1 MSVILHHRHV
11 AATFSRAVAMLALL
25 TVPLSAH
32 AQTAQPVDLNGA
44 SKTVSAP
51 APAPPRV
58 PSVNRQWRGFYV
70 GGFIGGAKG
79 ESDLQTTTVF
89 STTGYFATT
98 SPPAIITA
106 GHQTLDT
113 STTEYGSLA
122 GYNIQIGRVIISGE
136 GDYSAMNLSGTVTSG
151 DVYPCCAPTAFAIQQ
166 SIDTNWFASLR
177 FRAGVTFG
185 RTMVYG
191 TYGMAWT
198 DLNYQAVFTDNFASA
213 HENGGLDNIQS
224 SPVWGAGVE
233 FWCLRHLSVKGEY
246 LNTEFEPA
254 STTSS
259 NLTAGGVAYPSN
271 VFTHSSTLKLQL
283 FRGGVIWRF

>member
-11 AATFSRAVAMLALL
+11 AATLSRAVAMLALL

-32 AQTAQPVDLNGA
+32 AQSAQPLDLNGA

-51 APAPPRV
+51 APAPPRA

-70 GGFIGGAKG
+70 GGFIGSAQG
-79 ESDLQTTTVF
+79 ESNLQTSTVY
-89 STTGYFATT
+89 SSTGYFATT

-113 STTEYGSLA
+113 SDTEYGGLA
-122 GYNIQIGRVIISGE
+122 GYNIQVGRVIVGGE
-136 GDYSAMNLSGTVTSG
+136 GDFSSMGLSGSVTSG
-151 DVYPCCAPTAFAIQQ
+151 DTYPCCPTTSFSIRQ
-166 SIDTNWFASLR
+166 SIDTTWFASVRLR
-177 FRAGVTFG
+177 GGFTFG
-185 RTMVYG
+185 RAMVYG

-198 DLNYQAVFTDNFASA
+198 DLNYQAVFTDTYANA

-224 SPVWGAGVE
+224 APVWGAGAE
-233 FWCLRHLSVKGEY
+233 FWLSRHLTVKGEY

-259 NLTAGGVAYPSN
+259 NLTAGGQAWPMN